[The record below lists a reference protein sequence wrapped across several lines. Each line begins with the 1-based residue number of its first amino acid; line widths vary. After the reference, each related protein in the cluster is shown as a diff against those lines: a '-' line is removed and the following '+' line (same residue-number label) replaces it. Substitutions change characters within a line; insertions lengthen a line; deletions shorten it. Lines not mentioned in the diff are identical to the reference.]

1 MNDSTEQQLRREI
14 EELRRQIR
22 AQDEHPH
29 DPHSGSPAQHW
40 RPSGVTISV
49 LLLGLAVLLAV
60 AFFAGYLPLQKRD
73 ATVQAEAAQREK
85 ALPRMEVMRIGRASG
100 ESGITLPGTMQALTE
115 APLLARADGYLK
127 SRTAD
132 IGDHVHTGQTLA
144 EIDAPELDQQI
155 RQAQA
160 AIDQAQAAVEQAQ
173 ASVEQAQAN
182 LTQGKTNLELARVTA
197 ERYKTLTVQG
207 VVSKQDNDQFQAQY
221 TSQTANLQALEK
233 AVSAQQS
240 NLAATKANLAASKA
254 NLARLQEMHG
264 YLTVKAPFDGIIT
277 QRNVDIG
284 ALVTTGSTLLFRMAQ
299 IGTLRTFINVP
310 QLSANSVHLGQQAHL
325 TLSSSPGRTFHGTVA
340 RTANSLDP
348 ASRTMLVEID
358 VPNPDGSLFPGM
370 YADVTLNS
378 TTAEPAL
385 VVPASALI
393 VRSDGAQLAA
403 VSPDGIIHLR
413 KVAVGRDYGDRAEIL
428 QGIEDGATIVTAPGD
443 SAQEGTQIVPVP
455 AAGSQP

>member
-14 EELRRQIR
+14 EDLRRQIR
-22 AQDEHPH
+22 AEQAP
-29 DPHSGSPAQHW
+29 PGGPPAGAPSERW
-40 RPSGVTISV
+40 RPSAITISV
-49 LLLGLAVLLAV
+49 LLFALAVLLAIG
-60 AFFAGYLPLQKRD
+60 FFAGYSPLQKRD
-73 ATVQAEAAQREK
+73 ATVQAEAAQREH
-85 ALPRMEVMRIGRASG
+85 ALPRMEVMRIGHASSK
-100 ESGITLPGTMQALTE
+100 SGITLPGTMQALTE

-127 SRTAD
+127 ARSAD
-132 IGDHVHTGQTLA
+132 IGDHVHTGQSLA

-160 AIDQAQAAVEQAQ
+160 AIDQAQAGIDQAQAAVEQ
-173 ASVEQAQAN
+173 SQAN

-197 ERYKTLTVQG
+197 DRYKTLTAQG

-240 NLAATKANLAASKA
+240 NLAATKANLAAAKA

-264 YLTVKAPFDGIIT
+264 YLTVKAPFDGVIT

-284 ALVTTGSTLLFRMAQ
+284 ALVSTGSTVLFRMAQ

-310 QLSANSVHLGQQAHL
+310 QLSANSVHVGQLAQL
-325 TLSSSPGRTFHGTVA
+325 TLANFPGRTFHGMVA

-358 VPNPDGSLFPGM
+358 VPNPDGMLFPGM
-370 YADVTLNS
+370 YSDVTLSN
-378 TTAEPAL
+378 TTADPPL

-393 VRSDGAQLAA
+393 VRTDGAQLAA
-403 VSPDGIIHLR
+403 VSPDGIVHLR
-413 KVAVGRDYGDRAEIL
+413 KVAVGRDYGDRVEIL
-428 QGIEDGATIVTAPGD
+428 QGIEDGATIVTAPTD
-443 SAQEGTQIVPVP
+443 SAQDGVQIVPVP
-455 AAGSQP
+455 AAGPQP